1 MVRQNSI
8 HMRQSH
14 SVDPKKVLTSAVTV
28 AIANTI
34 CVASIVL
41 GSGIELAH
49 MHGGDG
55 LRQEG
60 QEARH

>member
-1 MVRQNSI
+1 
-8 HMRQSH
+8 MRQSH
-14 SVDPKKVLTSAVTV
+14 SVDPKKVITSAFTV
-28 AIANTI
+28 EIANTVS
-34 CVASIVL
+34 VASIVL
-41 GSGIELAH
+41 GSCAELAH